1 MIKRKSAVGRLG
13 WLATTLLLAIVL
25 VFSSWSN
32 YRSAVAAAG
41 TVTRGQ
47 SELLES
53 ALRPLIPQPA
63 DDSLATENLAS
74 FVTAHENAGVRYVAL
89 LEPDGRVSA
98 SAGSPEVPTA
108 LPPQDSAASPGQ
120 YTVDVGDRVR
130 VYFVRPRP
138 FGPPPE
144 GMRGDRGNNR
154 FDERSGGRD
163 RDRDLR
169 TTAMRPGM
177 PPQPGE
183 PRRIRSFHYALIEF
197 EPVIAQGL
205 VAGAERSF
213 LLTCMGASILT
224 LAALLFWRIS
234 QKYDHAREHMEKQK
248 RLSVLGE
255 MSAVLAHE
263 IRNPLASLKG
273 NAQLLAER
281 LPEASKE
288 HTRAQRVV
296 TEARRLEALTTDL
309 LDFARTGP
317 VELQPEN
324 PVTVLQ
330 NAISDVD
337 EQGFVVDAAGAPA
350 TWQIDPNR
358 IRHALVNLLQNARQA
373 SPQGSDRPRVSVRG
387 DQNQLVFEVRDFG
400 AGLPGGTAERIFDPF
415 FTTRTNGTGL
425 GLAVAQR
432 AAELHGGR
440 VTAHNHADGGA
451 VFRIELPR
459 NAGQ

>member
-1 MIKRKSAVGRLG
+1 MIKRKNAFGRLG

-32 YRSAVAAAG
+32 YRNAVAAAD

-63 DDSLATENLAS
+63 NDSLATENLAS
-74 FVTAHENAGVRYVAL
+74 FVTAHENAGVKYVAL
-89 LEPDGRVSA
+89 IEPDGRVSA
-98 SAGSPEVPTA
+98 SAGSPEVPTV
-108 LPPQDSAASPGQ
+108 LPPQDSAPSPGQ

-138 FGPPPE
+138 FGPPPD
-144 GMRGDRGNNR
+144 GMRGNR
-154 FDERSGGRD
+154 FDERGPNRQ
-163 RDRDLR
+163 RDLR
-169 TTAMRPGM
+169 TMATRDGM

-183 PRRIRSFHYALIEF
+183 PRRMRSFHYALIEF

-205 VAGAERSF
+205 VASAERSF
-213 LLTCMGASILT
+213 LLTCIGASILT

-281 LPEASKE
+281 LPQESKE

-296 TEARRLEALTTDL
+296 TEATRLEALTTDL

-324 PVTVLQ
+324 PVSVLQ

-337 EQGFVVDAAGAPA
+337 EHGFAVDVAAAPA
-350 TWQIDPNR
+350 TWQIDANR

-373 SPQGSDRPRVSVRG
+373 SPQGSAKPRVSVRG

-400 AGLPGGTAERIFDPF
+400 AGLPEGTAERIFDPF